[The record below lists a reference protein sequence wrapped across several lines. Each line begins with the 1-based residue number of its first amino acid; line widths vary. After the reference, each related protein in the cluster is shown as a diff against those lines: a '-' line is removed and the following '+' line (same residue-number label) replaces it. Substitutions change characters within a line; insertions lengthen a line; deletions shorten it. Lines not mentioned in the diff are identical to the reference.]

1 MASSLPA
8 ADLMDRIYRHQRHFY
23 DATRKHYLL
32 GRDQLIA
39 QLGAGSSERVLEIGC
54 GTGRN
59 LIEAARR
66 YPDARYFGIDISTEM
81 LATAK
86 HNIARAKLGDRI
98 SVARGDAAVFDPAG
112 LFGEA
117 QFERIFMSY
126 CLSMIPDWQ
135 SALDAA
141 MARLAPGGQL
151 HIVDFGGQTEL
162 PRWFRAGLRG
172 WLSQFHVTPRDDLE
186 PILLTRAQR
195 TGASVRVERPFRD
208 YAQYA
213 VFRRPAAQTSQPK

>member
-8 ADLMDRIYRHQRHFY
+8 ADLMDRIYRLQRHFY

-39 QLGAGSSERVLEIGC
+39 RLEAGSSERVLEIGC

-59 LIEAARR
+59 LIEAASR

-81 LATAK
+81 LATAR
-86 HNIARAKLGDRI
+86 HNIERARLGDRI
-98 SVARGDAAVFDPAG
+98 SVARGDAADFDPVV
-112 LFGEA
+112 LFAEA
-117 QFERIFMSY
+117 QFEHIFMSY

-135 SALDAA
+135 TALESA
-141 MARLAPGGQL
+141 MARLASGGQL
-151 HIVDFGGQTEL
+151 HIVDFGGQTDL

-186 PILLTRAQR
+186 PILLTRAQCI
-195 TGASVRVERPFRD
+195 GASVRVERPFRD

-213 VFRRPAAQTSQPK
+213 VIRRPAAHMSRPE